1 MALAGPLARD
11 MRPRFTWSASALY
24 GRTQSGGRQSLNN
37 LAGRTI
43 KLFLVEGVPD
53 GMRTA
58 EIMSWTGHVLFAPRS
73 SIAALLARPE
83 VKKTGAYLLIGPDL
97 ADANQTMVYV
107 GEGDNVGV
115 RLSSH
120 NKDADK
126 EFWEHACVITS
137 KDLNLTKAHARYL
150 ESRLIKIIRQEAR
163 VSVANKSDPDFD
175 LLPEADLA
183 DMDDFIA
190 RLQILLPVL
199 GADFVRPTPRVRLPK
214 AVNTKEAAS
223 TTAVPDVSSQYFK
236 NAEIN
241 QKISPEFRMS
251 AGGLQARAME
261 IDGHMVVLAGSQAR
275 VEEGPSLASNVR
287 ALREQLQRSGKLVPD
302 GVDNLRF
309 TENVAFTSPS
319 AAAAAV
325 MGTSRNGRTDW
336 INTETNET
344 YAAWQ
349 DRLVAKADQSH
360 AKDDQSLSE
369 SPD

>member
-1 MALAGPLARD
+1 M
-11 MRPRFTWSASALY
+11 S
-24 GRTQSGGRQSLNN
+24 N

-43 KLFLVEGVPD
+43 KLFLVDGVPD

-73 SIAALLARPE
+73 SIAALLARSE
-83 VKKTGAYLLIGPDL
+83 VKKTGTYLLVGPDPN
-97 ADANQTMVYV
+97 DANQTMVYV

-115 RLSSH
+115 RLSNH
-120 NKDADK
+120 NKDPDK

-150 ESRLIKIIRQEAR
+150 ESELIKIIRQEAR
-163 VSVANKSDPDFD
+163 VSLANKSEPEFD
-175 LLPEADLA
+175 LLPESDLA

-214 AVNTKEAAS
+214 TPDSKEASTSPTNDAS
-223 TTAVPDVSSQYFK
+223 LQYSQNPVEVNPKVSP
-236 NAEIN
+236 A
-241 QKISPEFRMS
+241 FRMS
-251 AGGLQARAME
+251 AGGLQARALE
-261 IDGHMVVLAGSQAR
+261 IDGHMLVLAGSQAR
-275 VEEGPSLASNVR
+275 AEEGPSLASNVR
-287 ALREQLQRSGKLVPD
+287 ALREQLLRSGKLVHD
-302 GVDNLRF
+302 TTDNLRF

-325 MGTSRNGRTDW
+325 VGTSRNGRTDW

-349 DRLVAKADQSH
+349 DRLVAKAE
-360 AKDDQSLSE
+360 A
-369 SPD
+369 PD

>member
-1 MALAGPLARD
+1 V
-11 MRPRFTWSASALY
+11 FASALSGVY
-24 GRTQSGGRQSLNN
+24 GCIGLGGQSLSN

-83 VKKTGAYLLIGPDL
+83 VKKTGAYLLIGPDP

-115 RLSSH
+115 RLSNH
-120 NKDADK
+120 NKDPDK

-150 ESRLIKIIRQEAR
+150 ESRLIRIIRQEAR
-163 VSVANKSDPDFD
+163 VSVANKSDPEFD

-214 AVNTKEAAS
+214 TADSKELPAS
-223 TTAVPDVSSQYFK
+223 PANDGSLQYSKNLPEISQKVSP
-236 NAEIN
+236 A
-241 QKISPEFRMS
+241 FRMN
-251 AGGLQARAME
+251 AGGLQARALE
-261 IDGHMVVLAGSQAR
+261 IDGHMLVLAGSQSRA
-275 VEEGPSLASNVR
+275 EEGPSLASNVR
-287 ALREQLQRSGKLVPD
+287 ALREQLLRSGKLVPD
-302 GVDNLRF
+302 TADNLRF

-336 INTETNET
+336 INIETNET

-349 DRLVAKADQSH
+349 DRLVAKADQG
-360 AKDDQSLSE
+360 LSAE
-369 SPD
+369 PDLSQL

>member
-1 MALAGPLARD
+1 VG
-11 MRPRFTWSASALY
+11 
-24 GRTQSGGRQSLNN
+24 N

-43 KLFLVEGVPD
+43 KLFLVDGVPD

-83 VKKTGAYLLIGPDL
+83 VKKTGAYLLVGPDPS
-97 ADANQTMVYV
+97 DANQTMVYV

-120 NKDADK
+120 NKDPDK
-126 EFWEHACVITS
+126 EFWEQACVITS

-150 ESRLIKIIRQEAR
+150 ESRLISIIRQEAR
-163 VSVANKSDPDFD
+163 VTVANRSDPEFD

-199 GADFVRPTPRVRLPK
+199 GADFVRPTPRVQISK
-214 AVNTKEAAS
+214 IIDHKETPAS
-223 TTAVPDVSSQYFK
+223 TADDGSLHYSKSLADSVRKVSPAFK
-236 NAEIN
+236 
-241 QKISPEFRMS
+241 MS
-251 AGGLQARAME
+251 AGGLQARALE
-261 IDGHMVVLAGSQAR
+261 IDGHMLVLAGSQAR

-287 ALREQLQRSGKLVPD
+287 ALREQLLRSGKLVPD
-302 GVDNLRF
+302 SADNLRF

-349 DRLVAKADQSH
+349 DRLVAKADHGRSEQER
-360 AKDDQSLSE
+360 DLSQL
-369 SPD
+369 